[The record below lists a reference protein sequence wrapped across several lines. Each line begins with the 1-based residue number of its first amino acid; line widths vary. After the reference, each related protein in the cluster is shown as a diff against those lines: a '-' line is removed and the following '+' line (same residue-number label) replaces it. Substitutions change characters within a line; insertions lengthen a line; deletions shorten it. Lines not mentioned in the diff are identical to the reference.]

1 MLRTYISIN
10 LQFYVTP
17 STTSH
22 IAAAFDRNHEQDSSI
37 HAMLVKLRR
46 QLDVYHEMDESH
58 RYPWPSP
65 PTVKFTPEEF
75 QKLSNCRYLRLT
87 KTNMESL
94 QQLQKIIEEQN
105 QYKGETNLSEN
116 WLSLE
121 VQQTTENQATK

>member
-1 MLRTYISIN
+1 MLFFILESLHPLDITS
-10 LQFYVTP
+10 F
-17 STTSH
+17 TSH

-46 QLDVYHEMDESH
+46 QLDVYHEMDNESH

-116 WLSLE
+116 WLSLA